1 MAPRTRSDETRT
13 RILDSAA
20 EAFRRRGYAA
30 TGIDAVMAG
39 AGLTHG
45 GFYAHFS
52 SKAELAAA
60 TIAHGSGR
68 NELFL
73 TVAHLRG
80 RELIESA
87 IDVYLSRWHREHPE
101 CGCTIPTLGAELPRL
116 DAGLGAAMGGP
127 VRTLSGLLAENL
139 PPPAETAT
147 ARARALLALLV
158 GGVVT
163 ARTLPDD
170 AADAWLASC
179 REAARR
185 IAGLP

>member
-1 MAPRTRSDETRT
+1 MRSDETRN

-30 TGIDAVMAG
+30 TGVDAVMAG

-52 SKAELAAA
+52 SKAELATAA
-60 TIAHGSGR
+60 IAHGSGR

-73 TVAHLRG
+73 KVAHLRG
-80 RELIESA
+80 RELIEGTIA
-87 IDVYLSRWHREHPE
+87 NYLSRWHRDHPE

-116 DAGLGAAMGGP
+116 DADLGAAMGGP
-127 VRTLSGLLAENL
+127 VRTLSGFLAENL

-147 ARARALLALLV
+147 TRAQALLALLV

-170 AADAWLASC
+170 AADEWLASC
-179 REAARR
+179 RDAALRLT
-185 IAGLP
+185 GFP

>member
-1 MAPRTRSDETRT
+1 MRSDETRV

-30 TGIDAVMAG
+30 TGVDAVMAG

-52 SKAELAAA
+52 SKAELLTAA
-60 TIAHGSGR
+60 IAHGAGR

-73 TVAHLRG
+73 KVANLRG
-80 RELIESA
+80 QELIEA
-87 IDVYLSRWHREHPE
+87 TIEHYLSRWHRDHPE
-101 CGCTIPTLGAELPRL
+101 RGCTIPTLGAELPRL
-116 DAGLGAAMGGP
+116 DADLGAAMGGP
-127 VRTLSGLLAENL
+127 VRTLSGFLAGNL
-139 PPPAETAT
+139 PPPAGTAP
-147 ARARALLALLV
+147 ARAEALLSLLV

-179 REAARR
+179 RGAARR